1 MNIASKS
8 IIPAS
13 YRYEQVTEA
22 KKVYNDPKTRWIEK
36 ELDRLVALRAIGLS
50 YKECAKYLHRT
61 ATACHSAVEYHKL
74 GNAIAHK
81 RAILINRAIK

>member
-8 IIPAS
+8 IIPSS

-36 ELDRLVALRAIGLS
+36 ELDRLVAARAIGLS
-50 YKECAKYLHRT
+50 YKECAKYFDRT
-61 ATACHSAVEYHKL
+61 ATACKSAVEYHNL
-74 GNAIAHK
+74 YAAIAHK
-81 RAILINRAIK
+81 REILINRATR